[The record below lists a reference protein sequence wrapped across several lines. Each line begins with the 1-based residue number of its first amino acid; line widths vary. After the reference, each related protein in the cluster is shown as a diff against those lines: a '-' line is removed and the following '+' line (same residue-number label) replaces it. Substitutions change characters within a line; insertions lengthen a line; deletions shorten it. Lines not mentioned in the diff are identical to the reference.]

1 MDSSFNSL
9 SSGFPCPLVM
19 KSLRVDQITH
29 IMIVLSSFTSGLLI
43 KMVSNA
49 HKTNRSIRFR
59 LASPAPVVM
68 KSLRGRQLTRIM
80 MNLSSYAPGV
90 KDIDPLVGYTQLVC
104 GHLSPSLYSEIPP
117 PTKIPSS
124 ERSHLTR

>member
-9 SSGFPCPLVM
+9 SSGLPCPPVM
-19 KSLRVDQITH
+19 KSLRVDQITR
-29 IMIVLSSFTSGLLI
+29 IMIV
-43 KMVSNA
+43 
-49 HKTNRSIRFR
+49 
-59 LASPAPVVM
+59 
-68 KSLRGRQLTRIM
+68 
-80 MNLSSYAPGV
+80 LSSYAPGV
-90 KDIDPLVGYTQLVC
+90 RDIDPLIGYTQLVC